1 MKKHILLSMAIM
13 AALLCACKA
22 NKYSAENARNQV
34 VYELNTR
41 QFTPEGTFEA
51 AAKQLPRLKKMGVDI
66 IWLMPICP
74 IGELERKG
82 SLGSYYAI
90 RDYENVNPEFGTLKD
105 FDAFVAKAHRL
116 GMGVIIDWVANH
128 TSPDHPWVTEKP
140 AEWYVRDASG
150 KTIVEYDWTDI
161 AKLDYKVPE
170 MRQEMIKS
178 MLFWIDRGIDGFRC
192 DVAHQIPGDFWSD
205 AIAQCRERAGK
216 PLYLLAEGENE
227 YLGESGF
234 DATYAWGMHHILN
247 EIAQGRAG
255 KKELIRNIEKNK
267 IQGVHLAFTSN
278 HDENSWQGT
287 EFERMGDAAEAMAVL
302 CWTLPQTQPLIYTGQ
317 EFGYDHRFL
326 FFEKDPMPQFEANQ
340 YTRLYHYLSDVK
352 HTHIALD
359 YDASCTWLDSD
370 ENSIK
375 FQRTKGED
383 TVTVSVAL
391 SKPWDWKISY

>member
-1 MKKHILLSMAIM
+1 MLSI
-13 AALLCACKA
+13 AAAFLAACKA
-22 NKYSAENARNQV
+22 DTYSAENARNQV

-41 QFTPEGTFEA
+41 QFTPQGTFA
-51 AAKQLPRLKKMGVDI
+51 AAAEQLPRLKELGVDI

-90 RDYENVNPEFGTLKD
+90 RDYENTNPEFGTLED
-105 FDAFVAKAHRL
+105 FDAFVAAAHKL

-140 AEWYVRDASG
+140 AEWYVRDEAG

-161 AKLDYKVPE
+161 AKLDYNVAG
-170 MRQEMIKS
+170 MRQEMIKE

-192 DVAHQIPGDFWSD
+192 DVAHQIPGDFWSE
-205 AIAQCRERAGK
+205 ALGRCRERSGK

-234 DATYAWGMHHILN
+234 DATYAWELHHLLN
-247 EIAQGRAG
+247 ETAQGNAG
-255 KKELIRNIEKNK
+255 KKEIIECVKKNNIK
-267 IQGVHLAFTSN
+267 GVHLAFTSN

-287 EFERMGDAAEAMAVL
+287 EFERMGSAVEAMTVL

-326 FFEKDPMPQFEANQ
+326 FFEKDPMPVFEPNK
-340 YTRLYHYLSDVK
+340 YTEFYSYLTGIK
-352 HTHIALD
+352 HSHPALD
-359 YDASCTWLDSD
+359 WDADCTWLDSD
-370 ENSIK
+370 ENAIS
-375 FQRTKGED
+375 FTRTKGQD
-383 TVTVSVAL
+383 KVTVTVAL
-391 SKPWDWKISY
+391 KEPWSWNISF